1 MMTWNY
7 RVFQE
12 EDGDYVVREVFYD
25 EGGSIVACT
34 ADAVEPVGS
43 TVEELGQ
50 CLDDFRA
57 ALAQP
62 VLTLRDIPEAAPRS
76 QNLVTGNAV
85 PQAELRARLGLESIQ
100 DDKTRCREQA
110 NRPPRWVEGLPQLRF
125 AWGCPTPPSG
135 TASATCT
142 SRRSRQLPAP

>member
-34 ADAVEPVGS
+34 ADAVEPMGN
-43 TVEELGQ
+43 TLDELAH

-57 ALAQP
+57 ALGLP
-62 VLTLRDIPEAAPRS
+62 VLTLKDIPEASPRS
-76 QNLVTGNAV
+76 ANQRPGKTV

-100 DDKTRCREQA
+100 DDEDA
-110 NRPPRWVEGLPQLRF
+110 LPRTGE
-125 AWGCPTPPSG
+125 
-135 TASATCT
+135 
-142 SRRSRQLPAP
+142 PAAAVG